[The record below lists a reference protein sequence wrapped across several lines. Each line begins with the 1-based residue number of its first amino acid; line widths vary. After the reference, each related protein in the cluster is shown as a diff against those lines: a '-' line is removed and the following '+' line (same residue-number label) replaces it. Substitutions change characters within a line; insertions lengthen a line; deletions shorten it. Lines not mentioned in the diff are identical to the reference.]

1 MSRKYEK
8 STKKAKLV
16 SLTVKK
22 VLEYISVNFCER
34 YDCSRR

>member
-1 MSRKYEK
+1 MNNVSRKYEK

-22 VLEYISVNFCER
+22 VL
-34 YDCSRR
+34 

>member
-16 SLTVKK
+16 SLTGKK
-22 VLEYISVNFCER
+22 VKYIFANFRER